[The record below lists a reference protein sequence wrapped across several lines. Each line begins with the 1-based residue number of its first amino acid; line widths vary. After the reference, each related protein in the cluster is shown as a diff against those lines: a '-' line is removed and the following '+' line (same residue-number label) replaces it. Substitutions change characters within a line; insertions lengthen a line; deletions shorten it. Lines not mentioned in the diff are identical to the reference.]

1 MHGCP
6 CFLIAMKTLRS
17 LTTECHLNCHSPLWD
32 MWLGALFR
40 EKNLPVRITTVRVP
54 FLLSRNPNSRKMFL
68 FSITVEQVTLTRLL
82 TLWQVNWKILTQSHV
97 HGSWLQS
104 SVGSMRLDVQGGTFL
119 CLAAVVAVAESS
131 GALLIGLAFHILSV

>member
-1 MHGCP
+1 
-6 CFLIAMKTLRS
+6 
-17 LTTECHLNCHSPLWD
+17 
-32 MWLGALFR
+32 
-40 EKNLPVRITTVRVP
+40 
-54 FLLSRNPNSRKMFL
+54 MFL

-82 TLWQVNWKILTQSHV
+82 TLWQVNRKILTQSHV

-131 GALLIGLAFHILSV
+131 GGLLIGLAFHILSV